1 MSRYSIERDLM
12 QLSTKDLLEIFA
24 QELFRRKQQYEDEL
38 KDLERFMKHNKDSL
52 QEEYEIQRKY

>member
-38 KDLERFMKHNKDSL
+38 KELETFMKNNKDLL
-52 QEEYEIQRKY
+52 QEEVNEN